1 MADLIVTVS
10 QLQKTSTS
18 ESAIRE
24 HRVLV
29 DRPGDKGGQDRGP
42 MGGELLLAAL
52 GGCFMSN
59 LIAAAGARSVSV
71 EGLAVVVRG
80 SLAAAPPRFASIE
93 MEVQGRADD
102 PTALDKLVTIA
113 ERACIVHNT
122 LLPAVPI
129 KIRRT

>member
-1 MADLIVTVS
+1 MADLTVTATRVQQS
-10 QLQKTSTS
+10 PTS
-18 ESAIRE
+18 EIAIRE

-29 DRPGDKGGQDRGP
+29 DRPADKGGQDRGP

-59 LIAAAGARSVSV
+59 LIAAAVARSVTV
-71 EGLAVVVRG
+71 EGLSVVVRG

-93 MEVQGRADD
+93 MEVQGRAGD

-129 KIRRT
+129 KIHRA

>member
-1 MADLIVTVS
+1 MADLIVTVTRVR
-10 QLQKTSTS
+10 QTSTS

-24 HRVLV
+24 HKVLV
-29 DRPGDKGGQDRGP
+29 DRPTDKGGQDRGP

-59 LIAAAGARSVSV
+59 LIAAAGARAVTV
-71 EGLAVVVRG
+71 DGLAVVVRG

-93 MEVQGRADD
+93 MEVRGRAGD
-102 PTALDKLVTIA
+102 PDALDKLVTIA

-122 LLPAVPI
+122 LAPAVPI
-129 KIRRT
+129 KIRRI

>member
-1 MADLIVTVS
+1 MADLTVTVTRVNE
-10 QLQKTSTS
+10 TSTS

-29 DRPGDKGGQDRGP
+29 DRPTDKGGQDQGP

-59 LIAAAGARSVSV
+59 LIAAAVARAVKV

-80 SLAAAPPRFASIE
+80 SLVAGPPRFASIE
-93 MEVQGRADD
+93 MEVQGRASD
-102 PTALDKLVTIA
+102 PGALDKLVTIA

-122 LLPAVPI
+122 LQPAVPI
-129 KIRRT
+129 KIRRA

>member
-1 MADLIVTVS
+1 MADLVVTVK
-10 QLQKTSTS
+10 QLQETSTS

-24 HRVLV
+24 HKVLV

-59 LIAAAGARSVSV
+59 LIAAAGARSVTV

-93 MEVQGRADD
+93 MEVQGRAAD
-102 PTALDKLVTIA
+102 PTMLDKLVTIA

-122 LLPAVPI
+122 LSPAVPI

>member
-24 HRVLV
+24 HRGLV

-93 MEVQGRADD
+93 MEVRGRADD
-102 PTALDKLVTIA
+102 PTALDRLVTIA

>member
-102 PTALDKLVTIA
+102 PTALDRLVTIA

>member
-1 MADLIVTVS
+1 MADLVVTVT
-10 QLQKTSTS
+10 QLQQTSTS
-18 ESAIRE
+18 ESAMRE

-29 DRPGDKGGQDRGP
+29 DRPTDKGGQDRGP

-59 LIAAAGARSVSV
+59 LIAAAVARSIQV

-80 SLAAAPPRFASIE
+80 SLGSAPPRFAAIE

-102 PTALDKLVTIA
+102 PGALDKLVTIA

-122 LLPAVPI
+122 LTPAVPL
-129 KIRRT
+129 KVFRA

>member
-1 MADLIVTVS
+1 MADLVVTVTR
-10 QLQKTSTS
+10 LQQTSTS
-18 ESAIRE
+18 ESALRE

-29 DRPGDKGGQDRGP
+29 DRPADKGGQDRGP

-59 LIAAAGARSVSV
+59 LIAAAVARAVRV

-80 SLAAAPPRFASIE
+80 SLAAGPPRFASIE
-93 MEVQGRADD
+93 MEVQGRASD
-102 PTALDKLVTIA
+102 PGALDKLVTIA

-129 KIRRT
+129 KIRRV